1 MILQSAKLLVFVK
14 EIFLNDEYDVE
25 YSNTVYEKY
34 LENIKEIE
42 HGLVELR
49 LKEEVLS
56 GKEKKEIR
64 TKIKNAEETVGAMKI
79 ARKSMLRFI
88 SSFGEGLKVSK

>member
-1 MILQSAKLLVFVK
+1 MILQSAKLLVSVK

-49 LKEEVLS
+49 LKE
-56 GKEKKEIR
+56 
-64 TKIKNAEETVGAMKI
+64 
-79 ARKSMLRFI
+79 
-88 SSFGEGLKVSK
+88 